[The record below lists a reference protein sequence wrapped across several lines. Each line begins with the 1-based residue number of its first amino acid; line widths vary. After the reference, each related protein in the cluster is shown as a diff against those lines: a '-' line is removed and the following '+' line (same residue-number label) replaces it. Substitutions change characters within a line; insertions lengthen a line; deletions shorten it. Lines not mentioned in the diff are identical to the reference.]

1 MKRFK
6 RGFTLIEVSL
16 FLALTALLFVGIA
29 VGVQN
34 SIYQQRFNDA
44 VQNFAEF
51 LRTAYSQVLNVQS
64 EGTGRS
70 DKAIYGKLI
79 TFNVD
84 SDTGKNV
91 INTYNVIGDV
101 SNSIG
106 TGTAIGLLEELEGN
120 VVIEEEDVGGGKTY
134 TPVGFVENYTPRW
147 GAAIQKSD
155 GSKNPF
161 VGALLIIRHPLSG
174 TVYTYVTDEQISV
187 GTDDPKIFGGESEE
201 RFVIKQVD
209 FCVNPNGPGEGGV
222 RRDVRVV
229 NNARNASGIEI
240 VSDAESA
247 CERI

>member
-120 VVIEEEDVGGGKTY
+120 VVIEEEDAGGGKTY

-155 GSKNPF
+155 GSKDPF

-174 TVYTYVTDEQISV
+174 TVYTYVTDSNVVNENNFSDV
-187 GTDDPKIFGGESEE
+187 LSSEE
-201 RFVIKQVD
+201 GGFKIDAVD